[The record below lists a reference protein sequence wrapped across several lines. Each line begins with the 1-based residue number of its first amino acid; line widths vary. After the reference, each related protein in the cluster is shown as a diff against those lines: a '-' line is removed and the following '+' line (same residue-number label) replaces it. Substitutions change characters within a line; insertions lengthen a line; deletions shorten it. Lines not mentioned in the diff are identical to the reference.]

1 MHNSGAGDL
10 QKESPTSGLVTT
22 NALESMP
29 QQIQATQRFIS
40 RTLTEKPDRIY
51 RIDDYTAISNE
62 LYNNVKDAVTNR
74 FPLSNDKYSL
84 GVENVDYDDPD
95 EQPVSK
101 WKEAILAGKSMDRR
115 LRGEWVLRDVE
126 GNEVARTGRK
136 TIMRVPMMNRENG
149 SFVRNGSQYVFRN
162 IMRLEP
168 GVYCSSK
175 PDGPTALFNVQAGS
189 GTRFH
194 MDMNPKTGV
203 FTVRRGTGV
212 GAPAYGILKEMG
224 VTDEQMK
231 QAWGEDL
238 YKANFD
244 AGQGGKARAAMEA
257 LYGR

>member
-1 MHNSGAGDL
+1 M
-10 QKESPTSGLVTT
+10 T
-22 NALESMP
+22 
-29 QQIQATQRFIS
+29 QQIQPQQNLDGVNQLIKATQRFIS
-40 RTLTEKPDRIY
+40 RTLTEKPDRLY
-51 RIDDYTAISNE
+51 RIDDYDAISNE
-62 LYNNVKDAVTNR
+62 LYDNVKNAVMSR
-74 FPLSNDKYSL
+74 FPLSNERFSL
-84 GVENVDYDDPD
+84 HAEDVDYDDPD
-95 EQPVSK
+95 EYPVGK
-101 WKEAILAGKSMDRR
+101 WKEAILSGKSMERR
-115 LRGEWVLRDVE
+115 LRGSWVLRDAA

-136 TIMRVPMMNRENG
+136 TIMKVPVMNRENG
-149 SFVRNGSQYVFRN
+149 SFVRNGSQFAFRN

-257 LYGR
+257 LYGK